1 MVNSEVCL
9 LEDRSKLELVRSY
22 LIVACLTRDAKL
34 ESLNLKVAHKCTY
47 TLWDRTEVV
56 VVHLL
61 ILSRRVSHEGTA
73 SKEEVRTCR
82 IEALVNEEVLLL
94 PTEV

>member
-9 LEDRSKLELVRSY
+9 LEDRSKLELVRSN
-22 LIVACLTRDAKL
+22 LIVACFARNTKL

-61 ILSRRVSHEGTA
+61 ILSRRVTHECA
-73 SKEEVRTCR
+73 ACKEEVWACR

>member
-22 LIVACLTRDAKL
+22 LIVACLTRNTKL
-34 ESLNLKVAHKCTY
+34 ESLNLKVAHESTY

-73 SKEEVRTCR
+73 CKEKVRTC
-82 IEALVNEEVLLL
+82 
-94 PTEV
+94 